1 MTESTPIAGVIFD
14 FDGVVVDSEPLH
26 FIAESTVVA
35 RHGGGELSQAHAN
48 AAMGM
53 RDVDSYRYYAET
65 FGLDATPEALVAEGM
80 EIFHELVDQR
90 LELMPGAAELIEWTQ
105 RENLRSA
112 IASSGR
118 EGYIQRALA
127 RFGLQERFA
136 GLVSCVDL
144 VANGKPAPDV
154 FIHAAGRIGLPTRAC
169 VVVEDTGNGI
179 RAAKAAGMRAV
190 RYLPEGGDDDLA
202 DAVVR
207 NLTDVP
213 AAIAGFTG

>member
-1 MTESTPIAGVIFD
+1 MTETTPIAGVIFD

-35 RHGGGELSQAHAN
+35 RHGGGVLSEEHAI

-65 FGLDATPEALVAEGM
+65 FGLDAAPEDLAAEGQ
-80 EIFHELVDQR
+80 EIFLGLVEER
-90 LELMPGAAELIEWTQ
+90 LELIPGAAGLIDWTARQ
-105 RENLRSA
+105 GLRRA

-118 EGYIQRALA
+118 EAYIHRALA
-127 RFGLQERFA
+127 RFGLRETFA

-144 VANGKPAPDV
+144 VAHGKPAPDV
-154 FIHAAGRIGLPTRAC
+154 FIHAAGRVGLPTHAC
-169 VVVEDTGNGI
+169 LVVEDTHTGI
-179 RAAKAAGMRAV
+179 RAAKAAGMWAV
-190 RYLPEGGDDDLA
+190 RYLPEGGTDDLA

-207 NLTDVP
+207 SLVDVP
-213 AAIAGFTG
+213 AAVAELTG

>member
-1 MTESTPIAGVIFD
+1 M
-14 FDGVVVDSEPLH
+14 
-26 FIAESTVVA
+26 
-35 RHGGGELSQAHAN
+35 
-48 AAMGM
+48 
-53 RDVDSYRYYAET
+53 
-65 FGLDATPEALVAEGM
+65 
-80 EIFHELVDQR
+80 
-90 LELMPGAAELIEWTQ
+90 
-105 RENLRSA
+105 
-112 IASSGR
+112 
-118 EGYIQRALA
+118 
-127 RFGLQERFA
+127 
-136 GLVSCVDL
+136 
-144 VANGKPAPDV
+144 ANGKPAPDV